1 MIRHAR
7 VLALVLAAS
16 WAAGPAAAQNTF
28 EDHVANLKSPNAGT
42 REKAAKQLGKSR
54 RRDAVT
60 PLAAMVRDPDND
72 VRRAVVR
79 ALKELR
85 DLSALPALVTSMRDG
100 DPEIRRAALEGVLE
114 AYVEPELV
122 WPGFPEVFAEDFD
135 AEPAETFAPVDA
147 SVFEA
152 LRLTLRDE
160 EEEVRELS
168 AHAVGI
174 LGARDL
180 SGELLPSLEDPEA
193 RVRAVAATSLAR
205 VGTTEQ
211 GAALI
216 PLLSD
221 ESPRVG
227 RRALHA
233 LGVLEVKQAAPAL
246 RAMYANYGRREEAIP
261 ILVTLSRL
269 KAPELG
275 EFFLEQLD
283 DPDPSRRRL
292 AIEGLARI
300 SDPSVIDGF
309 KKDFQRA
316 RNEEMRMALAFA
328 LAYLGDSAFVDT
340 IAINLG
346 GLGLRTRARN
356 YLLEL
361 GPSRLPALYPYLADT
376 DPNVRAGLCEII
388 AKMGDPSAI
397 PRLEPLVQDPNGM
410 VADQANRAIERLRAI
425 ERAGSDGGL

>member
-1 MIRHAR
+1 
-7 VLALVLAAS
+7 
-16 WAAGPAAAQNTF
+16 
-28 EDHVANLKSPNAGT
+28 
-42 REKAAKQLGKSR
+42 
-54 RRDAVT
+54 
-60 PLAAMVRDPDND
+60 
-72 VRRAVVR
+72 
-79 ALKELR
+79 
-85 DLSALPALVTSMRDG
+85 MRDG

-180 SGELLPSLEDPEA
+180 SGELLPALQDPEA

-246 RAMYANYGRREEAIP
+246 RAMYANYDRREEAIP

-361 GPSRLPALYPYLADT
+361 GPSRLPALYPYLTDT
-376 DPNVRAGLCEII
+376 DPNVRAALCEII
-388 AKMGDPSAI
+388 AQMGDPSAI
-397 PRLEPLVQDPNGM
+397 PQLEPLVQDSNGM